1 MAISGK
7 TSTGGGKGTTAG
19 FVAPLALDSV
29 PDRRATESFS
39 LTATNSSD
47 EMPLMIYRIPYQKVT
62 LIAERWLA
70 LRMPAR

>member
-19 FVAPLALDSV
+19 FALDSV